1 MKMFV
6 FLSFA
11 SSTLL
16 AATPQQTEFF
26 ETKIRPVLAQN
37 CYECHSEAGK
47 KKGGLLLDSR
57 PGWQKG
63 GESGPAIIPGDAKKS
78 LLMVSI
84 RHEDHDL
91 EMPKAGAK
99 LSDAIIADF
108 TTWINE
114 GAFDPRDHAPTK
126 EELAKATDWKA
137 VLQTRKDW
145 WCLKPVVG
153 HSTLGGEGRNP
164 VDLFIEVKLKEQGLS
179 PAPKAD
185 AATIIRRL
193 HYILTGLP
201 PSPEEL
207 QSGIQNQEARIK
219 DLLASPRFGETW
231 ARHFMDIVRYAESH
245 GSEGDS
251 PIPYA
256 WRYRDYLIRAF
267 NSNVPYPQLVREAIA
282 GDLLPQPRIVNGI
295 NESALGIAQLRMVL
309 HGFSPVDSLDEMV
322 TFTDNQIDTVSK
334 AFLAQTVSCAR
345 CHNHKFD
352 AISQTDFYSLYGI
365 FTSTHPAVIDVSRA
379 NDGAIRAEMQSLK
392 KELRSVVGK
401 AWLAELEKAEGTQGT
416 TKDESLSSSGSS
428 ESLSWYSSGKGVG
441 PQPTPAGEFS
451 IATDGTQII
460 SHIRPRGWFSDTIS
474 TKDAAVLV
482 SPRMVNPGG
491 TLWVRCA
498 GNGGA
503 RARYIVQNYPRTGTI
518 HKAISLASEKDESL
532 AWRSLDL
539 EYWKGD
545 EIFIQC
551 TTAADMPAETK
562 LDERSWFGITDWK
575 IVPKDGPVPPLPK
588 PATNARAAA
597 QAWIDG
603 TITSAQAELLDQLL
617 RDGKLVNDRNIIT
630 DAEPLLAK
638 YRALENRFPAPVRAP
653 GVMEADATDRALFVQ
668 GNHKQPSEIVPR
680 RFLEALDSKPYNS
693 KQSGRLELAN
703 SIADLKTN
711 PLTARVMVNR
721 IWHHVF
727 GRGIVS
733 TVDNFGR
740 LGELPT
746 HPELLDFLAQRFI
759 DSGGDIKA
767 MIQLLVSSDTFQRS
781 DKAPAGAS
789 DKDPDNKLLGHW
801 TVRRL
806 PAESIRDSMLQLTG
820 KLDLTMG
827 GESVGGGD
835 LRRSVYV
842 KVIRNSLDPF
852 LTVFDAPVPSGTR
865 GKRDVT
871 NVPAQSLTMLNDPKI
886 QKWAKEWG
894 NRAQGDEATRV
905 KQMFVEAFGRQPN
918 DKELRGSIA
927 FVQSSAHAG
936 DAQRAEL
943 AKLEAQVKALRDEI
957 EHTLA
962 PVRDR
967 LSKDRHVIAP
977 VGPVPEPYA
986 EWDFESGPQDLRN
999 HLPLTLKGD
1008 ARIEHGA
1015 LILPGGKSFA
1025 RSVPLP
1031 KELKAKTLEAWVMLD
1046 NLDQRGGGVITVQ
1059 DNRGNVFDSI
1069 VFAEKESRCWVPGSD
1084 FFNRSKLLDGPIEQ
1098 EADKRAVHVACV
1110 YEANGHVTFY
1120 RDGQPYG
1127 KTYESN
1133 GPAVFKAGES
1143 EVQFGCRHGDGGGN
1157 KILTGRVLRA
1167 RVYDRALSA
1176 DELKVTRLIEQS
1188 TISERDVMDALAPAD
1203 REAVKSKQA
1212 TLATLRDDSSKL
1224 GEQIESLGGEAQA
1237 WASLALSLMNTKEFV
1252 YLK

>member
-1 MKMFV
+1 MKTFV
-6 FLSFA
+6 FLSLL
-11 SSTLL
+11 SSTAL

-26 ETKIRPVLAQN
+26 EKNIRPVLAHN

-63 GESGPAIIPGDAKKS
+63 GESGPAIVPGDARKS

-84 RHEDHDL
+84 RHEDDDMK
-91 EMPKAGAK
+91 MPKDGAK
-99 LSDAIIADF
+99 FTDKVIADF
-108 TTWINE
+108 AKWIND
-114 GAFDPRDHAPTK
+114 GAFDPRDKAPTK
-126 EELAKATDWKA
+126 DELAKVTDWKK
-137 VLQTRKDW
+137 VLESRMDW
-145 WCLKPVVG
+145 WCMKPVQNSKLEIQG
-153 HSTLGGEGRNP
+153 SKNA
-164 VDLFIEVKLKEQGLS
+164 VDQFIDAKLKEQGIT
-179 PAPKAD
+179 PAGKAD
-185 AATIIRRL
+185 DATIIRRL

-201 PSPEEL
+201 PSSEDL
-207 QSGIQNQEARIK
+207 QSGIKNQESRINN
-219 DLLASPRFGETW
+219 LLASPRFGETW
-231 ARHFMDIVRYAESH
+231 ARHFMDWVRYAESY
-245 GSEGDS
+245 GSEGD
-251 PIPYA
+251 PAIPYS
-256 WRYRDYLIRAF
+256 WRYRDYLISAF

-282 GDLLPQPRIVNGI
+282 GDLLPQPRILNGI

-309 HGFSPVDSLDEMV
+309 HGFSPVDSLDEML

-334 AFLAQTVSCAR
+334 AFQAMTVTCAR

-352 AISQTDFYSLYGI
+352 PISQTDFYAMYGI

-379 NDGAIRAEMQSLK
+379 DDGAIRAEMQSLK

-401 AWLAELEKAEGTQGT
+401 AWLSTLPPMDQS
-416 TKDESLSSSGSS
+416 DSSDQSGPD
-428 ESLSWYSSGKGVG
+428 LQWHTAGKGVAAK
-441 PQPTPAGEFS
+441 PTPAGEFS
-451 IATDGTQII
+451 VATDGAQII
-460 SHIRPRGWFSDTIS
+460 SHIHPRGWFSDTLS

-482 SPRMVNPGG
+482 SPRMANPGG
-491 TLWVRCA
+491 TLWIRCA

-562 LDERSWFGITDWK
+562 QDERSWFGITDWK
-575 IVPKDGPVPPLPK
+575 IVEKDGPVPPLPK
-588 PATNARAAA
+588 PATNVRAAV

-617 RDGKLVNDRNIIT
+617 RDGKLVNDRRRIT

-638 YRALENRFPAPVRAP
+638 YRALENRLPAPVRAP

-668 GNHKQPSEIVPR
+668 GNHKNPSEIVPR
-680 RFLEALDSKPYNS
+680 RFLEALDPKPYNS

-746 HPELLDFLAQRFI
+746 HPELLDDLAQRFI

-789 DKDPDNKLLGHW
+789 EKDPDNKLLSHW
-801 TVRRL
+801 SVRRL
-806 PAESIRDSMLQLTG
+806 EAESIRDSMLQLTG
-820 KLDLTMG
+820 KLDLNMG
-827 GESVGGGD
+827 GESVGGSD
-835 LRRSVYV
+835 MRRSVYV

-894 NRAQGDEATRV
+894 NRAKGDEAARV

-918 DKELRGSIA
+918 DKELSGSIA

-936 DAQRAEL
+936 DAQRGEL
-943 AKLEAQVKALRDEI
+943 AKLEAQVNTLRSDI

-967 LSKDRHVIAP
+967 LSKVRHASAP
-977 VGPVPEPYA
+977 KGPLPEPYA

-1025 RSVPLP
+1025 RSIPLP

-1046 NLDQRGGGVITVQ
+1046 NLDQRGGGVITMQ
-1059 DNRGNVFDSI
+1059 DNRGNVFDSV

-1084 FFNRSKLLDGPIEQ
+1084 FFHRSQLLGGPTEQ

-1110 YEANGHVTFY
+1110 YEGNGHVTFY

-1127 KTYESN
+1127 RSYDSN

-1143 EVQFGCRHGDGGGN
+1143 EVQLGCRHGDGGGN
-1157 KILTGRVLRA
+1157 KILPGRVLRA
-1167 RVYDRALSA
+1167 RLYDRALKA
-1176 DELKVTRLIEQS
+1176 GELTQTRLLEQS
-1188 TISERDVMDALAPAD
+1188 TVSERDVMDALAAAD
-1203 REAVKSKQA
+1203 REEVKSKQT
-1212 TLATLRDDSSKL
+1212 TLATLREESSKL
-1224 GEQIESLGGEAQA
+1224 SEQIDSLGGEAQA